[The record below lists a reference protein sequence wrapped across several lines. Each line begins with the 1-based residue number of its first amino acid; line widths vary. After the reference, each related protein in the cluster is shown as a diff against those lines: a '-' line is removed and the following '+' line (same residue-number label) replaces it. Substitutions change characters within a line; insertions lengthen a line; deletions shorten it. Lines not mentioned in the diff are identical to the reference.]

1 MINIENYATA
11 NNNDLWFAEKKRVII
26 SKSHLP
32 SLKPKLNTSRL
43 SDVQQIDKKRFSLLN
58 SNSSLSSL
66 CSSLNAD
73 SL

>member
-43 SDVQQIDKKRFSLLN
+43 SDVQQIDK
-58 SNSSLSSL
+58 
-66 CSSLNAD
+66 
-73 SL
+73 